1 MENNI
6 EIRKLAKRYKD
17 FALKNVSF
25 DIPKGAVV
33 GFIGENGAGKS
44 TTVNCIL
51 GSENPDGGSIRIFG
65 KDASRL
71 TAYSFYPR
79 WQF

>member
-51 GSENPDGGSIRIFG
+51 GSANPDGG
-65 KDASRL
+65 
-71 TAYSFYPR
+71 
-79 WQF
+79 